1 MSWLCTQTD
10 KRLVL
15 SPRPCPA
22 LFVWGGGGGENL
34 GHCDDRRV
42 PPAPAVIFPSDVP
55 FNTQPAILPPPNAV
69 SPRPERIECPMHTE
83 AIPHNTM
90 AVPGHG
96 TPDGHPNP
104 TKFG

>member
-22 LFVWGGGGGENL
+22 LFVGVVGVGGGGGENL
-34 GHCDDRRV
+34 GHCNDRRV
-42 PPAPAVIFPSDVP
+42 PPAPAVIFPSDV
-55 FNTQPAILPPPNAV
+55 QHPAILPPPNAV
-69 SPRPERIECPMHTE
+69 SPRPERTECPMHTE
-83 AIPHNTM
+83 AIPTTRWQSP
-90 AVPGHG
+90 V
-96 TPDGHPNP
+96 TVRQDGHP